1 MNVKLQLKS
10 GLLYTSIEIEHKGKN
25 IVVNDII
32 VDTGAFH
39 TIISPDFLEELQAE
53 FTNEDMLIEAYG
65 YGGASSYT
73 VRKRIDTIS
82 CGDIRLNDFRIDFGQ
97 IDPDEKVNGLLGLD
111 FFRESG
117 IVLIFLN
124 SLYSG
129 VRFFFLEILKI

>member
-25 IVVNDII
+25 VVVNDVI

-65 YGGASSYT
+65 YGGASSYA

-82 CGDIRLNDFRIDFGQ
+82 CGDIGLNDFRIDFGQ

-111 FFRESG
+111 FFREAG
-117 IVLIFLN
+117 IVLDIADLN
-124 SLYSG
+124 MY
-129 VRFFFLEILKI
+129 RKK

>member
-1 MNVKLQLKS
+1 MNLKLQLKS
-10 GLLYTSIEIEHKGKN
+10 GLLYTSIKIEHGGKN
-25 IVVNDII
+25 IVVNDVI

-65 YGGASSYT
+65 YGGASSYA

-82 CGDIRLNDFRIDFGQ
+82 CGDIKLDDFKIDFGQ

-111 FFRESG
+111 FFREAG
-117 IVLIFLN
+117 IVLDIADLN
-124 SLYSG
+124 MY
-129 VRFFFLEILKI
+129 RKR